1 MSARR
6 QLLVWASVVTTLS
19 LILISKVRDTSTVVN
34 ALESTSIEP
43 QVDFATIFTDSSSNI
58 NINLDPSQGRNTET
72 STLPT
77 GPSFPTQQVSLLA
90 HTGRKIDPILSADNR
105 NTSRNTVSSDPD
117 LILKNKITVGRQ
129 SENRAPRSATP
140 SSVIPTQQNEVLPFP
155 SGTEQSK
162 TSIATSPPKPSVSV
176 SIYRIKRNDSLWKI
190 AAKNKV
196 DLYTLLTFNKLKN
209 ANLIQKGQT
218 IRIPDTPGILHTVQK
233 NETLEDI
240 ALRYQ
245 VGLSTVIEAN
255 AIVDPD
261 FIQAN
266 TDLFLPH
273 AKLTNRFRKQLLNKH
288 VNPKFILPV
297 RGRISD
303 GYGYRIHPVLK
314 RRRLHKGLDIA
325 AKTGSAVKAAASGQV
340 SFSGTMGGYGKLI
353 IIDHVGGYETRYAHN
368 SRLLV
373 KQGQRVR
380 QGQKVALVGSTG
392 LTTGPHL
399 HFEIRKYQKATNPKT
414 YLRLN

>member
-6 QLLVWASVVTTLS
+6 QLLVWSSVVTALS
-19 LILISKVRDTSTVVN
+19 LILISKVRDTSAVANTPE
-34 ALESTSIEP
+34 LTSSET

-58 NINLDPSQGRNTET
+58 NLDLSQRLNTKT
-72 STLPT
+72 STLLT
-77 GPSFPTQQVSLLA
+77 DPSFPTQQISLLT
-90 HTGRKIDPILSADNR
+90 HTGRKIDPILSDNNR

-117 LILKNKITVGRQ
+117 PILKNRISVGLQ
-129 SENRAPRSATP
+129 SKNRVPQSATS
-140 SSVIPTQQNEVLPFP
+140 SSVIPAQQNEALLFP
-155 SGTEQSK
+155 SEIEQPK
-162 TSIATSPPKPSVSV
+162 TSTATPPPKPSVSV
-176 SIYRIKRNDSLWKI
+176 NTYRIKRNDSLWKI

-245 VGLSTVIEAN
+245 VGLSTVIKAN
-255 AIVDPD
+255 AIIDPD

-273 AKLTNRFRKQLLNKH
+273 ATLTNRFRKQLLNKH
-288 VNPKFILPV
+288 VNPKFILPA

-314 RRRLHKGLDIA
+314 RRRLHKGVDIA
-325 AKTGSAVKAAASGQV
+325 AKTGTAVRASARGRV

-380 QGQKVALVGSTG
+380 QGQKIALVGNTG

-399 HFEIRKYQKATNPKT
+399 HFEIRKHQKATNPKT

>member
-6 QLLVWASVVTTLS
+6 QLLVWASVVTALS
-19 LILISKVRDTSTVVN
+19 LILISKVRDTSAVANTPE
-34 ALESTSIEP
+34 LTSSET

-58 NINLDPSQGRNTET
+58 NLDPSQRLNTKT
-72 STLPT
+72 STLLT
-77 GPSFPTQQVSLLA
+77 DPSFPTQQISLLT
-90 HTGRKIDPILSADNR
+90 HTGRKIDPILSDNNR

-117 LILKNKITVGRQ
+117 PILKNRISVGRQ
-129 SENRAPRSATP
+129 FKNRVQKSATS
-140 SSVIPTQQNEVLPFP
+140 SSVIPAQQNEVLLFP
-155 SGTEQSK
+155 SEIEQPK
-162 TSIATSPPKPSVSV
+162 TSTATPPPKPSVSV
-176 SIYRIKRNDSLWKI
+176 NTYRIKRNDSLWTI

-245 VGLSTVIEAN
+245 VGLSTVIKAN
-255 AIVDPD
+255 AIIDPD

-273 AKLTNRFRKQLLNKH
+273 ATLTNRFRKQLLNKH
-288 VNPKFILPV
+288 VNPKFILPA

-314 RRRLHKGLDIA
+314 RRRLHKGVDIA
-325 AKTGSAVKAAASGQV
+325 AKTGTAVRASARGRV

-380 QGQKVALVGSTG
+380 QGQKIALVGNTG

-399 HFEIRKYQKATNPKT
+399 HFEIRKHQKATNPKT

>member
-6 QLLVWASVVTTLS
+6 QLLVWASVVTALS
-19 LILISKVRDTSTVVN
+19 LILISKVRDTSAVANTPE
-34 ALESTSIEP
+34 LTSSET
-43 QVDFATIFTDSSSNI
+43 QVDFATIFTDSSR
-58 NINLDPSQGRNTET
+58 NINLDPSQRLNTKT
-72 STLPT
+72 STLLT
-77 GPSFPTQQVSLLA
+77 DPSFPTQQISLLT
-90 HTGRKIDPILSADNR
+90 HTGRKIDPILSDNNR

-117 LILKNKITVGRQ
+117 PILKNRISVGLQ
-129 SENRAPRSATP
+129 SKNRVPQSATS
-140 SSVIPTQQNEVLPFP
+140 SSVIPAQQNEALLFP
-155 SGTEQSK
+155 SEIEQPKAS
-162 TSIATSPPKPSVSV
+162 TATPPPKPSVSV
-176 SIYRIKRNDSLWKI
+176 NTYRIKRNDSLWKI

-245 VGLSTVIEAN
+245 VGLPIVIEAN
-255 AIVDPD
+255 EIVDPD

-273 AKLTNRFRKQLLNKH
+273 ATLTNRFRKQLLNKH
-288 VNPKFILPV
+288 VNPKFILPA

-314 RRRLHKGLDIA
+314 RRRLHKGIDIA
-325 AKTGSAVKAAASGQV
+325 AKTGSTVKAAAGGHV

-380 QGQKVALVGSTG
+380 QGQKIALVGNTG

-399 HFEIRKYQKATNPKT
+399 HFEIRKHQKATNPKT

>member
-6 QLLVWASVVTTLS
+6 QLLVWASVVTALS
-19 LILISKVRDTSTVVN
+19 LILISKVRDTSAVANTPE
-34 ALESTSIEP
+34 LTSSET

-58 NINLDPSQGRNTET
+58 NLDPSQRLNTKT
-72 STLPT
+72 STLLT
-77 GPSFPTQQVSLLA
+77 DPSFPPQQISLLT
-90 HTGRKIDPILSADNR
+90 HTGRKIDPILSDNNR
-105 NTSRNTVSSDPD
+105 NTSRNIVSSDPGP
-117 LILKNKITVGRQ
+117 ILKNRISVGRQ
-129 SENRAPRSATP
+129 FKNRVQKSATS
-140 SSVIPTQQNEVLPFP
+140 SSVIPAQQNEVLLFP
-155 SGTEQSK
+155 SEIEQPK
-162 TSIATSPPKPSVSV
+162 TSTATPPPKPSVSV
-176 SIYRIKRNDSLWKI
+176 NTYRIKRNDSLWKI

-245 VGLSTVIEAN
+245 VGLSTVIKAN
-255 AIVDPD
+255 AIIDPD

-273 AKLTNRFRKQLLNKH
+273 ATLTNRFRKQLLNKH
-288 VNPKFILPV
+288 VNPKFILPA

-314 RRRLHKGLDIA
+314 RRRLHKGVDIA
-325 AKTGSAVKAAASGQV
+325 AKTGTAVRASARGRV

-380 QGQKVALVGSTG
+380 QGQKIALVGNTG

-399 HFEIRKYQKATNPKT
+399 HFEIRKHQKATNPKT

>member
-6 QLLVWASVVTTLS
+6 QLLVWASVVTALS
-19 LILISKVRDTSTVVN
+19 LILISKVRDTSAIAN
-34 ALESTSIEP
+34 ALESTSSET
-43 QVDFATIFTDSSSNI
+43 QVDFATIFTDGSSNI
-58 NINLDPSQGRNTET
+58 NINLDPSQKRNTKT
-72 STLPT
+72 STLLT
-77 GPSFPTQQVSLLA
+77 DPSFPTQQISLLT
-90 HTGRKIDPILSADNR
+90 HTGQKIDPILSDDNR
-105 NTSRNTVSSDPD
+105 NASRNTASSDLAP
-117 LILKNKITVGRQ
+117 ILKNRVPVDRQ
-129 SENRAPRSATP
+129 SKDRVPQSATS
-140 SSVIPTQQNEVLPFP
+140 SSVIPAQQNEVLLLP
-155 SGTEQSK
+155 SETEQSK
-162 TSIATSPPKPSVSV
+162 TAIATLPLKPLVSV
-176 SIYRIKRNDSLWKI
+176 STYRIKRNDSLWKI

-245 VGLSTVIEAN
+245 VGLPIVIEAN
-255 AIVDPD
+255 EIVDPD

-288 VNPKFILPV
+288 VNPKFILPA

-314 RRRLHKGLDIA
+314 RRRLHKGIDIA
-325 AKTGSAVKAAASGQV
+325 AKTGSTVKAAAGGHV

-380 QGQKVALVGSTG
+380 QGQKIALVGNTG

-399 HFEIRKYQKATNPKT
+399 HFEIRKHQKATNPKT

>member
-6 QLLVWASVVTTLS
+6 QLLVWASVVTALS
-19 LILISKVRDTSTVVN
+19 LILISKVRDTSAVANTPE
-34 ALESTSIEP
+34 LTSNET

-58 NINLDPSQGRNTET
+58 NLDPSQRLNTKT
-72 STLPT
+72 STLLT
-77 GPSFPTQQVSLLA
+77 DPSFPTQQISLLT
-90 HTGRKIDPILSADNR
+90 HTGRKIDPILSDNNR
-105 NTSRNTVSSDPD
+105 NTSRNIVSSDPGP
-117 LILKNKITVGRQ
+117 ILKNRISVGRQ
-129 SENRAPRSATP
+129 FKNRVPQSATS
-140 SSVIPTQQNEVLPFP
+140 SSVIPAQQNEVLLFP
-155 SGTEQSK
+155 SEIEQPK
-162 TSIATSPPKPSVSV
+162 TSTATPPPKPSVSV
-176 SIYRIKRNDSLWKI
+176 NTYRIKRNDSLWTI

-245 VGLSTVIEAN
+245 VGLSTVIKAN
-255 AIVDPD
+255 AIIDPD

-273 AKLTNRFRKQLLNKH
+273 ATLTNRFRKQLLNKH
-288 VNPKFILPV
+288 VNPKFILPA

-314 RRRLHKGLDIA
+314 RRRLHKGVDIA
-325 AKTGSAVKAAASGQV
+325 AKTGTAVRASARGRV

-380 QGQKVALVGSTG
+380 QGQKIALVGNTG

-399 HFEIRKYQKATNPKT
+399 HFEIRKHQKATNPKT

>member
-1 MSARR
+1 M
-6 QLLVWASVVTTLS
+6 
-19 LILISKVRDTSTVVN
+19 
-34 ALESTSIEP
+34 
-43 QVDFATIFTDSSSNI
+43 
-58 NINLDPSQGRNTET
+58 
-72 STLPT
+72 
-77 GPSFPTQQVSLLA
+77 
-90 HTGRKIDPILSADNR
+90 
-105 NTSRNTVSSDPD
+105 
-117 LILKNKITVGRQ
+117 
-129 SENRAPRSATP
+129 
-140 SSVIPTQQNEVLPFP
+140 
-155 SGTEQSK
+155 
-162 TSIATSPPKPSVSV
+162 
-176 SIYRIKRNDSLWKI
+176 
-190 AAKNKV
+190 
-196 DLYTLLTFNKLKN
+196 LTFNKLKN

-325 AKTGSAVKAAASGQV
+325 AKTGSVVKAAASGQV

>member
-6 QLLVWASVVTTLS
+6 QLLVWTSVVTALS
-19 LILISKVRDTSTVVN
+19 LILISKVRDTSAIAN
-34 ALESTSIEP
+34 ALESTSSET

-58 NINLDPSQGRNTET
+58 NINLDPSQKRNTKT
-72 STLPT
+72 STLLT
-77 GPSFPTQQVSLLA
+77 DPSFPTQQISLLT
-90 HTGRKIDPILSADNR
+90 HTGQKIDPILSDDNR
-105 NTSRNTVSSDPD
+105 NASRNTASSDLAP
-117 LILKNKITVGRQ
+117 ILKNRVPVDRQ
-129 SENRAPRSATP
+129 SKDRVPQSATS
-140 SSVIPTQQNEVLPFP
+140 SSVIPAQQNEVLLLP
-155 SGTEQSK
+155 SETEQSK
-162 TSIATSPPKPSVSV
+162 TAIATLPLKPLVSV
-176 SIYRIKRNDSLWKI
+176 STYRIKRNDSLWKI

-245 VGLSTVIEAN
+245 VGLPIVIEAN
-255 AIVDPD
+255 EIVDPD

-288 VNPKFILPV
+288 VNPKFILPA

-314 RRRLHKGLDIA
+314 RRRLHKGIDIA
-325 AKTGSAVKAAASGQV
+325 AKTGSTVKAAAGGHV

-380 QGQKVALVGSTG
+380 QGQKIALVGNTG

-399 HFEIRKYQKATNPKT
+399 HFEIRKHQKATNPKT